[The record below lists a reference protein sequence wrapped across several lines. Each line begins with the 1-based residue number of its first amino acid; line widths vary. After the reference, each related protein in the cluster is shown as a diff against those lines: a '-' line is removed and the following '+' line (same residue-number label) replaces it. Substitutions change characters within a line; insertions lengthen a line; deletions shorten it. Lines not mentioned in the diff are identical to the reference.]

1 MNQPDRTPADIYLTR
16 NQLAALLAHHADVL
30 AANLR
35 TDETTGLPE
44 NRAGIKRAADL
55 LDLHAEHLTA
65 EKECTPVTEL
75 LDSILTFPTYREA
88 WLTGAAQI
96 EPAVQSP
103 ADRAAEHTCGNCEG
117 IDPGTCLANPGRAA
131 APTDWIDGHPQLE
144 AIAAAVWE
152 RCGRSDSGAC
162 VEDDPR
168 NIAVA
173 ALAAML
179 AVLPEPVDRAAV
191 RAEAL
196 REGADAAERL
206 MDERY
211 GPDCSYAIGGMDVA
225 RELRRLAGEPPAN
238 SKAPTDRAAIERAF
252 AERLAAELAG
262 CCTECDACIEIAQH
276 LAGKDEP
283 AAEER
288 KQPPMDPV
296 HILGIDGEPAPV
308 AEPPAAVDGEA
319 VRRG

>member
-1 MNQPDRTPADIYLTR
+1 MNQPDPEQMSVEERVAR
-16 NQLAALLAHHADVL
+16 HLAAKDWLTTSDHWDHGSASFRADYLNHAREVI
-30 AANLR
+30 A
-35 TDETTGLPE
+35 
-44 NRAGIKRAADL
+44 IVRAAVS
-55 LDLHAEHLTA
+55 A
-65 EKECTPVTEL
+65 P
-75 LDSILTFPTYREA
+75 
-88 WLTGAAQI
+88 
-96 EPAVQSP
+96 QSP

-117 IDPGTCLANPGRAA
+117 IDPGSCLVNPDRAA

-191 RAEAL
+191 RAEAF
-196 REGADAAERL
+196 EDAAKML
-206 MDERY
+206 AGLDPVKAALA
-211 GPDCSYAIGGMDVA
+211 GQHAWNVA
-225 RELRRLAGEPPAN
+225 AGLVRHMAVQERRLAGEQPTN

-252 AERLAAELAG
+252 AERLAAELTG

-296 HILGIDGEPAPV
+296 HILGIAADTPAPV
-308 AEPPAAVDGEA
+308 AEQPAAADAEET
-319 VRRG
+319 RGGCGHGPERHGPEFGCVECRCPSTTGHA

>member
-88 WLTGAAQI
+88 WLTGAAQT

-103 ADRAAEHTCGNCEG
+103 ADRAA
-117 IDPGTCLANPGRAA
+117 
-131 APTDWIDGHPQLE
+131 
-144 AIAAAVWE
+144 
-152 RCGRSDSGAC
+152 
-162 VEDDPR
+162 
-168 NIAVA
+168 
-173 ALAAML
+173 
-179 AVLPEPVDRAAV
+179 V
-191 RAEAL
+191 RAETL

-252 AERLAAELAG
+252 AERLAAELTG

-296 HILGIDGEPAPV
+296 YILGIAADTPAPV
-308 AEPPAAVDGEA
+308 AEQPAAADAEET
-319 VRRG
+319 RGGCGHGPERHGPEFGCVECRCPSTTGHA